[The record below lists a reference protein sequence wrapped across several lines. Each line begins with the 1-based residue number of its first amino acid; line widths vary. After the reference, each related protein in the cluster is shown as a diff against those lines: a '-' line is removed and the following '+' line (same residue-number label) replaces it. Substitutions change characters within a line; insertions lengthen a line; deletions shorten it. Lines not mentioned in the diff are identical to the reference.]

1 MGLWFPSSRRR
12 VEGIATFYGKSF
24 TARLSERNQQLL
36 RTSAEVVLRMMV
48 YREFTRIGGGKVPDD
63 KSMGRLARQL
73 GPEVVEHLNQRMLQI
88 AREAR

>member
-1 MGLWFPSSRRR
+1 
-12 VEGIATFYGKSF
+12 
-24 TARLSERNQQLL
+24 
-36 RTSAEVVLRMMV
+36 MMV

>member
-1 MGLWFPSSRRR
+1 MVPVESPTSRRYP
-12 VEGIATFYGKSF
+12 ATFYGKSF